1 MYVAFSFMSFY
12 ISKTLRKGREKN
24 RFGAERVAF
33 LFWNESLDTLLG
45 NAYCVLSGDRPEG

>member
-1 MYVAFSFMSFY
+1 MYVAFSFMSSY

-45 NAYCVLSGDRPEG
+45 NAYCVLSGDTPEG

>member
-24 RFGAERVAF
+24 RFWAEMVAF
-33 LFWNESLDTLLG
+33 LFWNESLDILLG
-45 NAYCVLSGDRPEG
+45 NAYCVLSGDTPEG